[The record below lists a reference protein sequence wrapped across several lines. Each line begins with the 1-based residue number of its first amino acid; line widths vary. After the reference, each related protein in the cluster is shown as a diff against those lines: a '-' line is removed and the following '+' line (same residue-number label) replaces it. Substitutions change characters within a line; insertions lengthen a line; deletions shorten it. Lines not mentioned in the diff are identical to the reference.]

1 MVVADDS
8 MTVMIT
14 DLSLPPPQYPENRSY
29 KGDFVIGLFF
39 LRELWNPLQNLAQ
52 ILKLVIIGCSHTEC
66 FQSLYKLAVIE
77 NVSADSTGVYMYT
90 PLTSMFADNCHSF
103 SLYIQLQMQSTI
115 LYFMNGV
122 ALVLVQLVVRVLNWP
137 IVVLIYAAQ
146 YHAWDVW
153 ASLHDLYLLCFVC
166 TITWQV
172 LELYWF
178 WMIVQLVAG
187 FTKSSKK
194 KTT

>member
-1 MVVADDS
+1 MY
-8 MTVMIT
+8 TH
-14 DLSLPPPQYPENRSY
+14 LSRV
-29 KGDFVIGLFF
+29 FVI
-39 LRELWNPLQNLAQ
+39 
-52 ILKLVIIGCSHTEC
+52 
-66 FQSLYKLAVIE
+66 
-77 NVSADSTGVYMYT
+77 
-90 PLTSMFADNCHSF
+90 LT
-103 SLYIQLQMQSTI
+103 QLQMQSTM

-122 ALVLVQLVVRVLNWP
+122 ALVVVQLVVRVLNWP

-187 FTKSSKK
+187 FTKNSKK
-194 KTT
+194 IEKTA